1 MFLVVF
7 ISIAIG
13 FLLIAL
19 LVFAKPSKPAVERE
33 GRRPEAA
40 SRFAH
45 LTMEDF
51 KRLCLTLVDEMG
63 LVVSSCVP
71 SGPRELEIAAV
82 NPQPITGG
90 DYLVH
95 CTHPEDG
102 FVASIQ
108 VNALRDHVKGEQATK
123 GIFITTGFFAEET
136 SKVAEGPPL
145 ELINAKRLEELIQ
158 DYRLVT

>member
-40 SRFAH
+40 SSFAH

-51 KRLCLTLVDEMG
+51 KQLCLTLV
-63 LVVSSCVP
+63 
-71 SGPRELEIAAV
+71 
-82 NPQPITGG
+82 T
-90 DYLVH
+90 
-95 CTHPEDG
+95 
-102 FVASIQ
+102 
-108 VNALRDHVKGEQATK
+108 
-123 GIFITTGFFAEET
+123 
-136 SKVAEGPPL
+136 
-145 ELINAKRLEELIQ
+145 
-158 DYRLVT
+158 